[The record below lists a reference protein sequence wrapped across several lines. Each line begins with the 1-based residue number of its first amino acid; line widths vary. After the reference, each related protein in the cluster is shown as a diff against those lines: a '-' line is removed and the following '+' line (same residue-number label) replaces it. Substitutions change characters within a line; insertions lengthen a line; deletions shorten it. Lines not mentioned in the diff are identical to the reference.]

1 MVLSLQPLYG
11 AISAGCCALLK
22 LSEIAP
28 HYASYIAENLPKYLD
43 NSAFCVVLGGVPEIT
58 KILELKCTSR
68 SSIPFSPY

>member
-43 NSAFCVVLGGVPEIT
+43 NSAFRVVLGGVPEIT